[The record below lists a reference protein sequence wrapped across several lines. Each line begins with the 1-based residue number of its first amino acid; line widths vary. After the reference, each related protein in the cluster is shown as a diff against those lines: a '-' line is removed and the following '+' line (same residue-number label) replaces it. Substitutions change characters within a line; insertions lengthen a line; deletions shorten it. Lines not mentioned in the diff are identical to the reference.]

1 MCYTKKCDWFI
12 FYNAQYLTR
21 MRKQAGIHPLG
32 VQITNVNKTFF
43 FPYPYL
49 SHDIFLCLE
58 SLLNDDAAIINLT
71 IY

>member
-32 VQITNVNKTFF
+32 VQITNVNKT
-43 FPYPYL
+43 
-49 SHDIFLCLE
+49 
-58 SLLNDDAAIINLT
+58 
-71 IY
+71 